1 MNEAEIRAIALFF
14 YVSLLDDRKAVEA
27 AVEAAAIAREKI
39 KRASPN
45 KSSAIIVSAT
55 AKVWE
60 ATQRKIER
68 SRTNLSADSGWVLPQ
83 GLDLGPWR
91 EFQKNATSDE
101 LLVVIWAKILGFSVS
116 DVSEGLGLSEGTV
129 RYRLGRSLRKLGG
142 MTSLR
147 PKLF

>member
-27 AVEAAAIAREKI
+27 AIDAAAIAREKI
-39 KRASPN
+39 KRSPDV
-45 KSSAIIVSAT
+45 KTPSLIVAAT
-55 AKVWE
+55 SKVWE
-60 ATQRKIER
+60 ATQKRLDR
-68 SRTNLSADSGWVLPQ
+68 TRTNLSADSGWLLPD

-101 LLVVIWAKILGFSVS
+101 LLVVIWARILGFGVS
-116 DVSEGLGLSEGTV
+116 DVAEGLELSEGTV
-129 RYRLGRSLRKLGG
+129 RYRLGRALRKLGG